1 MNIAIKYKDSET
13 PVTITNPLSFT
24 VTAGSLT
31 YTTKTNIQ
39 TEIVTIQLSA
49 LDYVNI
55 TT

>member
-1 MNIAIKYKDSET
+1 MSIAIKYKDSET

-31 YTTKTNIQ
+31 YTTKTNVQ
-39 TEIVTIQLSA
+39 SEIVTIHMSA

-55 TT
+55 TN